1 MSLHIIIDGYNL
13 IRRSAQFRD
22 LDRSDMQGGRDAL
35 VDALVAYKKVKG
47 FSITVVF
54 DGGAAGVGMP
64 RREMVKG
71 IRLRFSSSGELAD
84 AVIKRMAAREKE
96 KALVVSSDMEIL
108 RYVQSHGAAT
118 IGSAEFEERLMLA
131 QFTASKGAGEVDA
144 TTGWQATTKKKGPS
158 KRLPKQK
165 RKQQRKISKL

>member
-1 MSLHIIIDGYNL
+1 
-13 IRRSAQFRD
+13 
-22 LDRSDMQGGRDAL
+22 MQGGRDAL
-35 VDALVAYKKVKG
+35 VDALVAYKKIKG

-64 RREMVKG
+64 RRETVKG
-71 IRLRFSSSGELAD
+71 IRLRFSRPGELAD

-96 KALVVSSDMEIL
+96 KALVVTSDIEIL

-118 IGSAEFEERLMLA
+118 IGSDEFEERLMLA
-131 QFTASKGAGEVDA
+131 QFSALKGADEVDA
-144 TTGWQATTKKKGPS
+144 ISGWQATTKKKGPS
-158 KRLPKQK
+158 KRLSKQK